1 MTGEKALNSNTV
13 KNAIAG
19 NHGAQAEIISYLE
32 DGGDPDIIFGN
43 YYTSIG
49 KAHRIGITG
58 SPGAGKS
65 SLISRLI
72 SVIRRLDKKVAIIA
86 CDPSSPY
93 THGALLGDRT
103 RMTQH
108 FTDNGV
114 FIRSMATRGHLGGMA
129 PKSSIVADFLDICGY
144 PIIIIETVG
153 VGQTEVDVVSK
164 SDTVVVVM
172 TPDSGDSIQMMKA
185 GLLEGA
191 DIFCINKSDKSGADQ
206 LDAELQFAVSLWR
219 KAWVP
224 PIVRTVAKEDI
235 GIADLYDQ
243 ITNHFDYLIR
253 TNERATKI
261 NERYQAEVDFWLL
274 GNIFGNSYEP
284 LKKKLSERAIELGQP
299 PWEIA
304 KSLWLEVLEESKCK

>member
-1 MTGEKALNSNTV
+1 MPGRALSSETV
-13 KNAIAG
+13 RNALEG
-19 NHGAQAEIISYLE
+19 HHGAQAEVISYLE
-32 DGGDPDIIFGN
+32 NGGDPDIVFGGN
-43 YYTSIG
+43 YHKIG
-49 KAHRIGITG
+49 RAHRVGITG

-65 SLISRLI
+65 TLISRLI
-72 SVIRRLDKKVAIIA
+72 SVVRRHDNRIAIIA

-103 RMTQH
+103 RMAQH

-144 PIIIIETVG
+144 PVIIIETVG
-153 VGQTEVDVVSK
+153 VGQTEVDVVTK

-191 DIFCINKSDKSGADQ
+191 DIFCINKSEKIGTEQ
-206 LDAELQFAVSLWR
+206 LEAELQFAVSLWR
-219 KAWVP
+219 KPWIP
-224 PIVRTVAKEDI
+224 PIVRTVAKEDR
-235 GIADLYDQ
+235 GIAELYEQ
-243 ITNHFDYLIR
+243 IKKHMEFMLK

-261 NERYQAEVDFWLL
+261 RDRYQSEVDFWLMS
-274 GNIFGNSYEP
+274 NIFGNSYEP
-284 LKKKLSERAIELGQP
+284 LKQKISEKAIELGQP
-299 PWEIA
+299 PWEVA
-304 KSLWLEVLEESKCK
+304 RNLWLEVLEEGRCK

>member
-1 MTGEKALNSNTV
+1 MEEKALNSETV
-13 KNAIAG
+13 NRALNG
-19 NHGAQAEIISYLE
+19 NHGAQAEIITYLE
-32 DGGDPDIIFGN
+32 NGGDPEPVFGN
-43 YYTSIG
+43 NYHKIG
-49 KAHRIGITG
+49 QSHRIGITG

-72 SVIRRLDKKVAIIA
+72 SVVRRLDQKVAIIA

-103 RMTQH
+103 RMSQH

-129 PKSSIVADFLDICGY
+129 PKSSIVADFLDICSY

-191 DIFCINKSDKSGADQ
+191 DIFCINKSDRPGVDQ

-219 KAWVP
+219 KPWVP
-224 PIVRTVAKEDI
+224 PV
-235 GIADLYDQ
+235 
-243 ITNHFDYLIR
+243 
-253 TNERATKI
+253 
-261 NERYQAEVDFWLL
+261 
-274 GNIFGNSYEP
+274 
-284 LKKKLSERAIELGQP
+284 
-299 PWEIA
+299 
-304 KSLWLEVLEESKCK
+304 

>member
-1 MTGEKALNSNTV
+1 LNSETV
-13 KNAIAG
+13 RNAIAG
-19 NHGAQAEIISYLE
+19 NHGAQAEIITYLE
-32 DGGDPDIIFGN
+32 NGGNPDPILGEN
-43 YYTSIG
+43 YHRIG
-49 KAHRIGITG
+49 RSHRIGITG

-72 SVIRRLDKKVAIIA
+72 SVVRRLDLKTAVIA

-103 RMTQH
+103 RMGQH

-191 DIFCINKSDKSGADQ
+191 DIFCINKSEKPGADQ
-206 LDAELQFAVSLWR
+206 LEAELQFAVSLWR
-219 KAWVP
+219 KPWVP
-224 PIVRTVAKEDI
+224 PIVRTVAKEDM
-235 GIADLYDQ
+235 GIAELYEQ
-243 ITNHFDYLIR
+243 VRKHYDYLIK
-253 TNERATKI
+253 TNERAEKI
-261 NERYQAEVDFWLL
+261 NERYFMEVDFWLL
-274 GNIFGNSYEP
+274 GNVFDTNYES
-284 LKKKLSERAIELGQP
+284 LKRRLSEKAIELGQP
-299 PWEIA
+299 PWEVA
-304 KSLWLEVLEESKCK
+304 RSLWNEVLEDAKCR